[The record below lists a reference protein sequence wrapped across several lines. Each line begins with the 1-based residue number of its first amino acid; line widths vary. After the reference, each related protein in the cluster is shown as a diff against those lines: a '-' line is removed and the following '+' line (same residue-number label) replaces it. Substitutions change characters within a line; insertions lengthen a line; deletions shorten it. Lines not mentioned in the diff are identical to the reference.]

1 MEQPTTGT
9 DQGTDQASDQT
20 PASRSCSPGSPWRRR
35 PGQLTQLF
43 YFGSLADPEIGAGI
57 GVGDDQPGEVE
68 NALGH
73 GGAGSLLF
81 VTDPAQT
88 NRLQRLALEGSRHG
102 IPLLFGFDVI
112 HGLRTILPVPIALAA
127 SWDPPT
133 IERGQA
139 VAAREA
145 RAVGIHWTFAPMV
158 DIARDPRWGRI
169 IEGAGE
175 DPFLGAA
182 VAAAQVRGFQ
192 GGAIGAPERVI
203 AGPKH
208 WAGYGY
214 GAGGRDY
221 DEVSLSDHDFYNI
234 VLPPFRAALEAGAG
248 NVMTA
253 YMDLNGIPATGNRWL
268 LDDVLRGELG
278 FDGFLVS
285 DANAV
290 RSLLT
295 HGFATD
301 LTDAAARALAVGLD
315 LEMAVSDPA
324 YAHLPEAVAAGLVDE
339 AALDVCVR
347 RVLATKL
354 RLGLFEDPYVDEARA
369 ARGAVRPRPPR
380 RRPARRRA
388 HRRPAAQRGRR
399 SCRSTRPRSARSPCS
414 ARWPTRGATRS
425 DRGSSTTTTTRPSRS
440 SRGCATGS
448 GAGVTV
454 DFAPGVRPG
463 QRTFPS
469 MFDMWG
475 DNAPVDPTDF
485 DDEAELQAAVDLA
498 ASADVAVVVVGEWQN
513 MVGEA
518 ASRSSL
524 ELPGR
529 QLELLQAV
537 VATGTPTVAVVMN
550 GRPLDLRWAAAHVPA
565 ILDVWYPGSQGGT
578 AVANL
583 LVGDAVPGGK
593 LPFTWPRTVGQV
605 PMFYAHT
612 VSHEPDN
619 QGRRYWDEESTPLFP
634 FGHGLSYATFSYADL
649 VLGST
654 SVGLEGSVS
663 VVGRRH
669 QHRRPR
675 RRGGRPALPAPAPRP
690 GLAPGPRAEGVRAGG
705 GRRGADADRDVRGG
719 ARPPPLLE
727 RRRTRLG
734 PRPLDLRRLGRHQ
747 LHGRPDGHLRGH
759 RLTLPPLPLP
769 GSGRSGARRAP
780 LSAARG

>member
-1 MEQPTTGT
+1 MDQPSTAAN
-9 DQGTDQASDQT
+9 DQDAVDARVEELLSQLTLEEKA
-20 PASRSCSPGSPWRRR
+20 
-35 PGQLTQLF
+35 GQLTQLF

-68 NALGH
+68 TALGR

-88 NRLQRLALEGSRHG
+88 NRLQRLAAEGSRHK

-158 DIARDPRWGRI
+158 DITRDPRWGRI

-192 GGAIGAPERVI
+192 GGAVGAPERVL

-208 WAGYGY
+208 FAGYGF
-214 GAGGRDY
+214 GVGGRDY
-221 DEVSLSDHDFYNI
+221 DEVGLSDHDVHNL
-234 VLPPFRAALEAGAG
+234 VLPPFRAAIEAGAP

-253 YMDLNGIPATGNRWL
+253 YMDLNGVPATGNRWL
-268 LDDVLRGELG
+268 LQDVLRGELG

-290 RSLLT
+290 RSLMT
-295 HGFATD
+295 HGFAPD
-301 LTDAAARALAVGLD
+301 LTDAAARALNVGLD

-347 RVLATKL
+347 RVLAVKL
-354 RLGLFEDPYVDEARA
+354 RLGLFDDPYVDEARA
-369 ARGAVRPRPPR
+369 AEVLADP
-380 RRPARRRA
+380 A
-388 HRRPAAQRGRR
+388 HRDVARLAAE
-399 SCRSTRPRSARSPCS
+399 RSAVLLRNEGGVLPLDPASLTNVAVLGPLADS
-414 ARWPTRGATRS
+414 RRDTIGPWVFDYDNDETVTVLAGLRARLG
-425 DRGSSTTTTTRPSRS
+425 D
-440 SRGCATGS
+440 
-448 GAGVTV
+448 GVAV

-475 DNAPVDPTDF
+475 DNAPVDPEGF

-498 ASADVAVVVVGEWQN
+498 AGADVAVVVIGEWQN
-513 MVGEA
+513 MIGEA

-550 GRPLDLRWAAAHVPA
+550 GRPLDLRWAAEHVPA
-565 ILDVWYPGSQGGT
+565 LLDVWYPGSQGGA

-634 FGHGLSYATFSYADL
+634 FGHGLSYASFTYGDP
-649 VLGST
+649 VLDTT
-654 SVGLEGSVS
+654 SVGTDGTLTVS
-663 VVGRRH
+663 VDVTNTGDRDAEEVVQLYLHQRHGRASRPVRELKGFERVAIGAGQTRNVTFPVGPE
-669 QHRRPR
+669 HRRYWNAVERDWVLDPSTFDVWV
-675 RRGGRPALPAPAPRP
+675 GG
-690 GLAPGPRAEGVRAGG
+690 
-705 GRRGADADRDVRGG
+705 
-719 ARPPPLLE
+719 
-727 RRRTRLG
+727 
-734 PRPLDLRRLGRHQ
+734 
-747 LHGRPDGHLRGH
+747 
-759 RLTLPPLPLP
+759 
-769 GSGRSGARRAP
+769 S
-780 LSAARG
+780 SAAERTATFEVTA